1 MHLGNPEII
10 SKKQK
15 ERLIMPNITFM
26 PAVRL
31 FGTALKMK
39 LKKKN
44 MLTQHFFKRK
54 IKLKIFEFE
63 EELSFF

>member
-26 PAVRL
+26 RAVRL

-39 LKKKN
+39 LKKN
-44 MLTQHFFKRK
+44 MPSQHFFKRK

>member
-39 LKKKN
+39 LKKKHAN
-44 MLTQHFFKRK
+44 AAFL
-54 IKLKIFEFE
+54 
-63 EELSFF
+63 